1 MVTST
6 KGRKPKTPPSK
17 GHAEPWKSPRKKN
30 PTKEKVTKHE
40 RGGGPVGRG
49 GKMGGRGR
57 PSTTSSESESDED
70 DESNEEGERHR
81 ALVGTKTSKTTT
93 QEELLKILREK
104 EWTIKKLQAE
114 LDCLKNKSRPNKKSL
129 HKIMKWMGE
138 EINFAESVNTFVRVF
153 LFPRYKFL
161 KN

>member
-30 PTKEKVTKHE
+30 PTKEKVTKHK

-93 QEELLKILREK
+93 
-104 EWTIKKLQAE
+104 
-114 LDCLKNKSRPNKKSL
+114 
-129 HKIMKWMGE
+129 
-138 EINFAESVNTFVRVF
+138 
-153 LFPRYKFL
+153 
-161 KN
+161 